1 MLRSESTS
9 ILPSS
14 VSSRTLCAPSM
25 ILMEE
30 APLAQWAAVST
41 HLGYFEQILVIRMV
55 VEMMIKM
62 VVEIVVKV
70 VVEMVVK
77 MVVEMVVKV
86 VVKIEAETH
95 SSEIRVPPQNHC
107 SSTKRAAIQ
116 GKE

>member
-41 HLGYFEQILVIRMV
+41 HLGYFEQIMVIKIM

-62 VVEIVVKV
+62 VVE
-70 VVEMVVK
+70 M
-77 MVVEMVVKV
+77 
-86 VVKIEAETH
+86 VVKIEVETH

>member
-1 MLRSESTS
+1 
-9 ILPSS
+9 
-14 VSSRTLCAPSM
+14 M

-41 HLGYFEQILVIRMV
+41 HLGYFEQIMVIKIM

-62 VVEIVVKV
+62 VVE
-70 VVEMVVK
+70 M
-77 MVVEMVVKV
+77 
-86 VVKIEAETH
+86 VVKIEVETH

>member
-1 MLRSESTS
+1 
-9 ILPSS
+9 
-14 VSSRTLCAPSM
+14 M

-41 HLGYFEQILVIRMV
+41 HLGYFEQIMVIKIM
-55 VEMMIKM
+55 VEMMI
-62 VVEIVVKV
+62 
-70 VVEMVVK
+70 K

-86 VVKIEAETH
+86 VVKIDVETH

>member
-1 MLRSESTS
+1 M
-9 ILPSS
+9 
-14 VSSRTLCAPSM
+14 
-25 ILMEE
+25 
-30 APLAQWAAVST
+30 AQWAAVST
-41 HLGYFEQILVIRMV
+41 HLGYFEHILVIRMV
-55 VEMMIKM
+55 VEMMI
-62 VVEIVVKV
+62 
-70 VVEMVVK
+70 K

>member
-41 HLGYFEQILVIRMV
+41 HLGYFEQIMVIKKM
-55 VEMMIKM
+55 VEMMI
-62 VVEIVVKV
+62 
-70 VVEMVVK
+70 K

-86 VVKIEAETH
+86 VVKIDVETH

>member
-41 HLGYFEQILVIRMV
+41 HLGYFEQIMVIKKM
-55 VEMMIKM
+55 VEMMI
-62 VVEIVVKV
+62 
-70 VVEMVVK
+70 K

-86 VVKIEAETH
+86 VVKREVETH

-107 SSTKRAAIQ
+107 SSTKSAAIQ

>member
-41 HLGYFEQILVIRMV
+41 HLGYFEHILVIRMV

-62 VVEIVVKV
+62 VVE
-70 VVEMVVK
+70 
-77 MVVEMVVKV
+77 MVVKV
-86 VVKIEAETH
+86 VVKIEVETH

>member
-41 HLGYFEQILVIRMV
+41 HLGYFEQIMVIKMM
-55 VEMMIKM
+55 VEMMI
-62 VVEIVVKV
+62 
-70 VVEMVVK
+70 K

-86 VVKIEAETH
+86 VVKREVETH

-107 SSTKRAAIQ
+107 SSTKSAAIQ

>member
-41 HLGYFEQILVIRMV
+41 HLGYFEQI
-55 VEMMIKM
+55 
-62 VVEIVVKV
+62 
-70 VVEMVVK
+70 MVVK
-77 MVVEMVVKV
+77 MVVEMMVKMVVKVVVKV
-86 VVKIEAETH
+86 VVKIEVETH

>member
-41 HLGYFEQILVIRMV
+41 HLGYFEQIMVIKMV
-55 VEMMIKM
+55 VEMMI
-62 VVEIVVKV
+62 
-70 VVEMVVK
+70 K

-86 VVKIEAETH
+86 VVKIEVETH

>member
-41 HLGYFEQILVIRMV
+41 HLGYFEQIMVIKIM
-55 VEMMIKM
+55 VEMMI
-62 VVEIVVKV
+62 
-70 VVEMVVK
+70 K

-86 VVKIEAETH
+86 VVKIDVETH

-107 SSTKRAAIQ
+107 SSTKSAAIQ

>member
-41 HLGYFEQILVIRMV
+41 HLGYFEQIMVIKIM
-55 VEMMIKM
+55 VEMMI
-62 VVEIVVKV
+62 
-70 VVEMVVK
+70 K

-86 VVKIEAETH
+86 VSSKIEVETH

>member
-41 HLGYFEQILVIRMV
+41 HLGYFEQIMVIKMM
-55 VEMMIKM
+55 VEMMI
-62 VVEIVVKV
+62 
-70 VVEMVVK
+70 K

-86 VVKIEAETH
+86 VVKIEVETH

>member
-41 HLGYFEQILVIRMV
+41 HLGYFEQIMVIKIM
-55 VEMMIKM
+55 VEMM
-62 VVEIVVKV
+62 
-70 VVEMVVK
+70 VK

-86 VVKIEAETH
+86 VVKIEVDTH

>member
-1 MLRSESTS
+1 
-9 ILPSS
+9 
-14 VSSRTLCAPSM
+14 M

-41 HLGYFEQILVIRMV
+41 HLGYFEQIMVIKKM
-55 VEMMIKM
+55 VEMMI
-62 VVEIVVKV
+62 
-70 VVEMVVK
+70 K

-86 VVKIEAETH
+86 VVKIDVETH

>member
-41 HLGYFEQILVIRMV
+41 HLGYFEQIMVIKIM
-55 VEMMIKM
+55 
-62 VVEIVVKV
+62 VEI
-70 VVEMVVK
+70 MIK

-86 VVKIEAETH
+86 VVKIEVETH

>member
-41 HLGYFEQILVIRMV
+41 HLGYFEQIMV
-55 VEMMIKM
+55 FKIMVEMMIK
-62 VVEIVVKV
+62 
-70 VVEMVVK
+70 
-77 MVVEMVVKV
+77 MVVKV
-86 VVKIEAETH
+86 VVKIEVETH

>member
-41 HLGYFEQILVIRMV
+41 HLGYFEQIMVIKMM
-55 VEMMIKM
+55 VEMMIK
-62 VVEIVVKV
+62 
-70 VVEMVVK
+70 
-77 MVVEMVVKV
+77 MVVKV
-86 VVKIEAETH
+86 VVKIEVETH

>member
-1 MLRSESTS
+1 
-9 ILPSS
+9 
-14 VSSRTLCAPSM
+14 M

-41 HLGYFEQILVIRMV
+41 HLGYFEQIMV
-55 VEMMIKM
+55 FKIMVEMMI
-62 VVEIVVKV
+62 
-70 VVEMVVK
+70 K

-86 VVKIEAETH
+86 VVKIDVETH

>member
-1 MLRSESTS
+1 MRSESTS

-41 HLGYFEQILVIRMV
+41 HLGYFEQIMVIKKM
-55 VEMMIKM
+55 VEMMI
-62 VVEIVVKV
+62 
-70 VVEMVVK
+70 K

-86 VVKIEAETH
+86 VVKIDVETH

>member
-41 HLGYFEQILVIRMV
+41 HLGYFEQIMVIKMM
-55 VEMMIKM
+55 VEMMI
-62 VVEIVVKV
+62 
-70 VVEMVVK
+70 K

-86 VVKIEAETH
+86 VVKVVVKMEVETH

-107 SSTKRAAIQ
+107 SSTKSAAIQ

>member
-1 MLRSESTS
+1 M
-9 ILPSS
+9 
-14 VSSRTLCAPSM
+14 
-25 ILMEE
+25 
-30 APLAQWAAVST
+30 AQWAAVST
-41 HLGYFEQILVIRMV
+41 HLGYFEHILVIRMV

-70 VVEMVVK
+70 VV
-77 MVVEMVVKV
+77 
-86 VVKIEAETH
+86 KIEVETH

>member
-41 HLGYFEQILVIRMV
+41 HLGYFEQIMVIKIM
-55 VEMMIKM
+55 VEMMI
-62 VVEIVVKV
+62 
-70 VVEMVVK
+70 K

-86 VVKIEAETH
+86 VVKIEVETH

>member
-1 MLRSESTS
+1 M
-9 ILPSS
+9 
-14 VSSRTLCAPSM
+14 
-25 ILMEE
+25 
-30 APLAQWAAVST
+30 AQWAAVST
-41 HLGYFEQILVIRMV
+41 HLGYFEQIMVIKIM

-62 VVEIVVKV
+62 VVEMVVEMVVKV

-77 MVVEMVVKV
+77 A

>member
-1 MLRSESTS
+1 
-9 ILPSS
+9 
-14 VSSRTLCAPSM
+14 M

-41 HLGYFEQILVIRMV
+41 HLGYFEQIMVIKIM
-55 VEMMIKM
+55 VEMMI
-62 VVEIVVKV
+62 
-70 VVEMVVK
+70 K

-86 VVKIEAETH
+86 VVKIDVETH

-107 SSTKRAAIQ
+107 SSTKSAAIQ

>member
-41 HLGYFEQILVIRMV
+41 HLGYFEQIMVIKIM

-62 VVEIVVKV
+62 VVEMVVEMVVKV

-77 MVVEMVVKV
+77 A

>member
-41 HLGYFEQILVIRMV
+41 HLGYFEQIKVIKIM
-55 VEMMIKM
+55 VEMMI
-62 VVEIVVKV
+62 
-70 VVEMVVK
+70 K

-86 VVKIEAETH
+86 VVKIEVETH

>member
-62 VVEIVVKV
+62 VVE
-70 VVEMVVK
+70 
-77 MVVEMVVKV
+77 MVVKV
-86 VVKIEAETH
+86 VVKIEVETH

>member
-41 HLGYFEQILVIRMV
+41 HLGYFEQIMVIKIM
-55 VEMMIKM
+55 VEMMI
-62 VVEIVVKV
+62 
-70 VVEMVVK
+70 K

-86 VVKIEAETH
+86 VVKIDVETH

>member
-41 HLGYFEQILVIRMV
+41 HLGYFEQIMVIKIM

-62 VVEIVVKV
+62 VVE
-70 VVEMVVK
+70 
-77 MVVEMVVKV
+77 MVVKV
-86 VVKIEAETH
+86 LVKIEVGTH